1 MIITKE
7 PQESKITFL
16 RNDEVAAKL
25 DAVADILEAQETNPF
40 RVQAYRNAANIVRNL
55 EHPVHEILTAEGE
68 EGLQRFAGI
77 GESLA
82 RSIAQL
88 VYTNRLGLLDQ
99 LRGETRPERVLATVP
114 GIGPKL
120 AGLIHEKLEIDT
132 LADLSAAAYDG
143 RLAQISGFGPRR
155 LRAVRESLAG
165 RLRPRLQPQS
175 SGRVH
180 AETGAEEDQPVV
192 AELLDIDREY
202 REKARKGKLPHI
214 APRRYNPTGEAW
226 LPVLHTERNATHYT
240 ALYSNTARAHEL
252 GTIKDWVVI
261 YRDDIHGNNIH
272 GNGQWTVVTARYGAL
287 QRKRVVRGREKECQ
301 AYYGSQ

>member
-1 MIITKE
+1 MTIVKERQETKQM
-7 PQESKITFL
+7 PL
-16 RNDEVAAKL
+16 RNEEVAVRL
-25 DAVADILEAQETNPF
+25 DAVADVLEAQEANPF
-40 RVQAYRNAANIVRNL
+40 RVQAYRNAANTLRNL
-55 EHPVHEILTAEGE
+55 ARPAYEILVAEGE
-68 EGLQRFAGI
+68 AGLRSFVGI

-82 RSIAQL
+82 HSIAQL
-88 VYTNRLGLLDQ
+88 VYAGRLDLLDQ

-120 AGLIHEKLEIDT
+120 AGLIHEQLEIDT

-165 RLRPRLQPQS
+165 RLQPRFQARAQS
-175 SGRVH
+175 GVQAR
-180 AETGAEEDQPVV
+180 ATNRALEDQPTV

-202 REKARKGKLPHI
+202 REQAKQDKLPCI
-214 APRRYNPTGEAW
+214 APRRYNPTGAAW
-226 LPVLHTERNATHYT
+226 LPVLHTQRGGTHFT

-252 GTIKDWVVI
+252 GATHDWVVI
-261 YRDDIHGNNIH
+261 YCDENDDNS
-272 GNGQWTVVTARYGAL
+272 QWTVVTARYGAL

-301 AYYGSQ
+301 EYYARK

>member
-1 MIITKE
+1 MTMVKE
-7 PQESKITFL
+7 RQESKVTPL
-16 RNDEVAAKL
+16 GNDEVAAKL
-25 DAVADILEAQETNPF
+25 DAVADVLEAQDANPF
-40 RVQAYRNAANIVRNL
+40 RVQAYRNAANTVRNL
-55 EHPVHEILTAEGE
+55 EQPAHEVLAREGE
-68 EGLQRFAGI
+68 EGLRRFAGI

-120 AGLIHEKLEIDT
+120 AGLIHEQLEIDT

-155 LRAVRESLAG
+155 LRGVRESLAG
-165 RLRPRLQPQS
+165 RLRPRPQPQNN
-175 SGRVH
+175 GRAR
-180 AETGAEEDQPVV
+180 AETGAEEDQPTV

-202 REKARKGKLPHI
+202 REQVRKGKLPHI

-226 LPVLHTERNATHYT
+226 LPVLHTERGATHYT

-261 YRDDIHGNNIH
+261 YRDDNN

-287 QRKRVVRGREKECQ
+287 QRERVVRGHEKECKE
-301 AYYGSQ
+301 YYARK